1 MHDLLYLS
9 EITGFTDRT
18 LRNYISLGL
27 LKGNKQDGKWFFT
40 DEDITD
46 FITNP
51 NVKPSLISKRN
62 ALIYDFMS
70 EKNDVN
76 RTLIVLRI
84 NADEEKAKNISDFF
98 CEKMNHMKNAD
109 FSFSYE
115 KGKVQVIL
123 KGEEKSV
130 HEIMEEYYNM

>member
-18 LRNYISLGL
+18 LRNYLSTGL
-27 LKGNKQDGKWFFT
+27 LKGSKQEGKWIFT
-40 DEDITD
+40 DEEITD

-51 NVKPSLISKRN
+51 NVKPSLTSKRN

-70 EKNDVN
+70 ESNDAN
-76 RTLIVLRI
+76 RTLMVLHI
-84 NADEEKAKNISDFF
+84 NADKEKAKIISDFF
-98 CEKMNHMKNAD
+98 CEQMNHIKNVD

-130 HEIMEEYYNM
+130 HKIMEEYYNL